1 MMVSGGSYMILLCIF
16 ICIYIYLI
24 DNLSKYMRRIID
36 DDKILVAWCNV
47 CNNYTLYNANMLNID
62 KDNNVCYIYC
72 EHCMNNIN
80 IGEIHNE
87 KI

>member
-1 MMVSGGSYMILLCIF
+1 
-16 ICIYIYLI
+16 
-24 DNLSKYMRRIID
+24 MRRIID

-47 CNNYTLYNANMLNID
+47 CNNYTLYNANTLNID

-80 IGEIHNE
+80 IGEMHNE
-87 KI
+87 KIYYSTGNSCGATESTL